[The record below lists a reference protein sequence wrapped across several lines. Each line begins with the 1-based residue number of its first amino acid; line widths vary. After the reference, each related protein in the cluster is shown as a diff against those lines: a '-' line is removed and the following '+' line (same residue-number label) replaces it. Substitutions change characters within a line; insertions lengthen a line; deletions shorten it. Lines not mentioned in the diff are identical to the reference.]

1 MGDNDMDREF
11 TAALRAGE
19 SVAGSWISIG
29 HPQVAEI
36 TSLLGFDFA
45 VVDTEHAPNG
55 LETVENMVRAV
66 ECGESAAIVRVPWN
80 DPVRIKRTLEVGPT
94 GLLIPMVETEDEAQA
109 AVEAMRYPPDGIR
122 GMASSR
128 ASEYGLRFE
137 EYVETANESLLTI
150 LQIETER
157 GVTNAA
163 DIAAVEGV
171 DALLIGPADLS
182 ASLGSLGDWEDATV
196 TDAIDTVLDESDV
209 PVGTLAVTN
218 DDIERWVGQGFD
230 FVIVGVDTNY
240 LARSA
245 RDAKEIYENAIDR
258 RD

>member
-1 MGDNDMDREF
+1 MDHEF
-11 TAALRAGE
+11 TTALRAGDP
-19 SVAGSWISIG
+19 VAGSWISIG

-45 VVDTEHAPNG
+45 VIDTEHAPNG
-55 LETVENMVRAV
+55 LETVENLVRAV
-66 ECGESAAIVRVPWN
+66 ECGGSTAIVRVPWN
-80 DPVRIKRTLEVGPT
+80 DPVRIKRTLDVGAA

-128 ASEYGLRFE
+128 ASAYGLRFE
-137 EYVETANESLLTI
+137 EYVETANEELLTI

-182 ASLGSLGDWEDATV
+182 ASLGSLGNWEDATV
-196 TDAIDTVLDESDV
+196 TGAIDTVLDDSDV

-230 FVIVGVDTNY
+230 FLIVGVDTNY
-240 LARSA
+240 FARSA
-245 RDAKEIYENAIDR
+245 REAKETYEDAIDR
-258 RD
+258 RNRE

>member
-1 MGDNDMDREF
+1 MDREF
-11 TAALRAGE
+11 TAALRTGE
-19 SVAGSWISIG
+19 PVAGSWISIG

-45 VVDTEHAPNG
+45 VIDTEHTPNG
-55 LETVENMVRAV
+55 LETVESLVRAV
-66 ECGESAAIVRVPWN
+66 ECGESTAIVRVPWN
-80 DPVRIKRTLEVGPT
+80 DPVRIKRALDVGAT
-94 GLLIPMVETEDEAQA
+94 GLLIPMVETEDEARA

-137 EYVETANESLLTI
+137 EYVETANEALLTI

-182 ASLGSLGDWEDATV
+182 ASLGSLADRDDTTV
-196 TDAIDTVLDESDV
+196 TDAIDTVLDDSDV

-218 DDIERWVGQGFD
+218 DDIGRWVEQGFD
-230 FVIVGVDTNY
+230 FVIVGIDTKY
-240 LARSA
+240 LVRSA
-245 RDAKEIYENAIDR
+245 QDAKEAFEDAINR
-258 RD
+258 RNRE